1 MINPWK
7 IIGKMAK
14 YLIAITLT
22 VLLGTLAASCM
33 NEKDTLTFL
42 GGVGIC
48 FAIVAGW
55 VVLIA
60 KEVNAYMAKTEDVP
74 APPDYDEN

>member
-1 MINPWK
+1 MMNPWK
-7 IIGKMAK
+7 IIRKMVK

-33 NEKDTLTFL
+33 NEKDTLTFV

-55 VVLIA
+55 IVLIA
-60 KEVNAYMAKTEDVP
+60 NEVNAYMAKVENDL
-74 APPDYDEN
+74 PDYDGN